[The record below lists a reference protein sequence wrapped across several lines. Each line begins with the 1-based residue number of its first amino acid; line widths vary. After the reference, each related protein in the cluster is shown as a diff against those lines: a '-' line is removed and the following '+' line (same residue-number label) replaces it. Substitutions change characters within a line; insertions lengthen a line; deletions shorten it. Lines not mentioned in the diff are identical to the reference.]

1 MGVAQ
6 SERPP
11 VASHS
16 VLTCDAV
23 PRIRPIFLFH
33 RADADSWGRPP
44 ISGCNSKDSFRYPR
58 FSCNFPGAMSAVTL
72 ILQAAKRGE
81 KQPSE
86 ELLPLVYDELRRIAG
101 ARMVREAAEHTL
113 QPTALVHEAW
123 VRLVQNGSQSWD
135 NRAHFLCSASEAMRR
150 ILIERARRKARL
162 KHGGAQIRINIEDVD
177 VAETLPDDKLLLL
190 DEALEQLKAES
201 PDVAQVVLLKF
212 YGGLSN
218 EKIIEITGTSD
229 RTVRRQWIYAKVWLF
244 NRISG
249 QR

>member
-1 MGVAQ
+1 
-6 SERPP
+6 
-11 VASHS
+11 
-16 VLTCDAV
+16 
-23 PRIRPIFLFH
+23 
-33 RADADSWGRPP
+33 
-44 ISGCNSKDSFRYPR
+44 
-58 FSCNFPGAMSAVTL
+58 MSAVTL

-177 VAETLPDDKLLLL
+177 VAEALPDDKLLLL